1 MIAELGLAALWLAA
15 ALAVLQLIAGA
26 LAQRESS
33 GELASLVR
41 PAAIIQ
47 GILAGFSFLML
58 LLLFAQTDLSVKLVA
73 MNSHSDKPMIFKLA
87 GAWGNHEGSM
97 LLWIT
102 VMALAGG
109 LIGWL
114 EKRLP
119 EKTMQAT
126 LASQGFVA
134 IGFYAFLLLSSN
146 PFERLP
152 EPAVE
157 GLGLNPL
164 LQDIGL
170 AFHPPTL
177 YFGYVG
183 LSVAFSFA
191 VGALLTRQVGP
202 DFARAMRPWVLGAW
216 IFLTLGIT
224 AGSYWAYYELGWG
237 GWWFWDPVENASLM
251 PWLAATALLHSVSVL
266 ASRDALRAWTIMLG
280 VVAFSMSMVG
290 TFLVRSG
297 ILTSVHAF
305 AVDPERGSFILFL
318 LVLYIGGALA
328 LFALRASSISEGER
342 FSIASREGALVVNN
356 VMLSAILGVVLM
368 GTLYPLLTEAFNVRV
383 SVGPPYFNPVGAVF
397 VVPMLL
403 VMAVGPL
410 LRWRQDSV
418 ERIKLPVFIVLGITL
433 AVLVGVAVFAE
444 VSILPLLGLA
454 LAVGVAVGSFM
465 PLRGRKLTRV
475 PIATWGM
482 VVAHFG
488 IAVALF
494 GMASESAFS
503 EEKLAAVAVGDS
515 TQVNEWTVVLQS
527 VDPVAGPNWTAL
539 EGKLSASYDG
549 GTPVAVAPQSRNFWA
564 PPQNTAES
572 ELITRWNG
580 QLYAVLG
587 NQTDD
592 GRWQLRLWWKPF
604 VTFIWYGG
612 ILIALGG
619 LLALIGR
626 LSGDLKRRR
635 VRARGDERRADLAKE
650 RASRP
655 KGKKKRADKVPA

>member
-15 ALAVLQLIAGA
+15 ALAVLQLVAGA
-26 LAQRESS
+26 LAQRANL
-33 GELASLVR
+33 GELALLVR
-41 PAAIIQ
+41 PAAVVQ
-47 GILAGFSFLML
+47 GLLAGFSFLML
-58 LLLFAQTDLSVKLVA
+58 LWLFARTDLSVKLVA
-73 MNSHSDKPMIFKLA
+73 MNSHADKPLVFKLA

-97 LLWIT
+97 LLWVT
-102 VMALAGG
+102 VMALAGA
-109 LIGWL
+109 LIAAV
-114 EKRLP
+114 ERRLP
-119 EKTMQAT
+119 ERTMQAT
-126 LASQGFVA
+126 LAAQAFVG
-134 IGFYAFLLLSSN
+134 IGFYAFLLLASN

-152 EPAVE
+152 QIPLE

-191 VGALLTRQVGP
+191 VGALLTRQVTP

-216 IFLTLGIT
+216 VFLTLGIT

-251 PWLAATALLHSVSVL
+251 PWLAATALLHSASVL

-305 AVDPERGSFILFL
+305 AVDPERGTFILGL

-328 LFALRASSISEGER
+328 VFALRAGTVSEGQR
-342 FSIASREGALVVNN
+342 FALMSREGALVFNN
-356 VMLSAILGVVLM
+356 VMLSAILGVVLI
-368 GTLYPLLTEAFNVRV
+368 GTLYPLLTEAFDVRV
-383 SVGPPYFNPVGAVF
+383 SVGPPYFNPVGAIF
-397 VVPMLL
+397 TLPMLAI
-403 VMAVGPL
+403 MAVGPL
-410 LRWRQDSV
+410 LRWRHDRV
-418 ERIKLPVFIVLGITL
+418 GRISRALVLSAVIAL
-433 AVLVGVAVFAE
+433 AALVAVIA
-444 VSILPLLGLA
+444 VGGANVLPLLGIA
-454 LAVGVAVGSFM
+454 LAAGLAVASFL
-465 PLRGRKLTRV
+465 PLKGRRLTRV

-482 VVAHFG
+482 VIAHFG

-503 EEKLAAVAVGDS
+503 EEKLAAVAPGGS
-515 TQVNEWTVVLQS
+515 AQVNEWTVTLEA

-539 EGKLSASYDG
+539 QGRLSASYAG
-549 GTPVAVAPQSRNFWA
+549 GEPVTVTPQSRNFWS
-564 PPQNTAES
+564 PVQQTTES
-572 ELITRWNG
+572 ALLTRWNG
-580 QLYAVLG
+580 QLYAVIG
-587 NQTDD
+587 NAAGD

-612 ILIALGG
+612 MLVALGG
-619 LLALIGR
+619 VLALIGR
-626 LSGDLKRRR
+626 LSGDIRRRR
-635 VRARGDERRADLAKE
+635 VRAKGDARRADEASLAG
-650 RASRP
+650 A
-655 KGKKKRADKVPA
+655 APA